1 MIFKPNVVVVLDMV
15 AALMFSHYSGLQV
28 VAHEK
33 QRRIA
38 GWCVE
43 RSKSVNSYAFALC
56 KGNVKQFCVMRLAS
70 NTSTPRGVRRHS
82 RERCAIEQAMA
93 RDILRDQGRIRR

>member
-1 MIFKPNVVVVLDMV
+1 MMLKPNAVAALDIV

-38 GWCVE
+38 G
-43 RSKSVNSYAFALC
+43 
-56 KGNVKQFCVMRLAS
+56 
-70 NTSTPRGVRRHS
+70 
-82 RERCAIEQAMA
+82 
-93 RDILRDQGRIRR
+93 